1 MKNTPTDKI
10 ISIHQQQKAFFKT
23 GATLDI
29 SFRKAMLKKLL
40 GAMEKWEAKLSEALW
55 TDLHKSYEEAYL
67 TEISIVKGEI
77 KGHLRNVDKWARK
90 KRVHTPIK
98 LFPASTHVV
107 KEPLGCSLIVSPW
120 NYPVQLLLNPLVGAI
135 SAGCTAVLKPSPY
148 VPNVSSVIEE
158 MIKETFDEQ
167 YIAVVQGNR
176 EVNAALFEQR
186 WDMIFFTGSPAL
198 AKTVMAAAAKNL
210 TPVVL
215 ELGGKSPCIIDKS
228 ADIAVTA
235 KRLAWGKTLNSG
247 QTCIAPD

>member
-77 KGHLRNVDKWARK
+77 KGHLRNVGKWARK

-107 KEPLGCSLIVSPW
+107 
-120 NYPVQLLLNPLVGAI
+120 
-135 SAGCTAVLKPSPY
+135 
-148 VPNVSSVIEE
+148 
-158 MIKETFDEQ
+158 
-167 YIAVVQGNR
+167 
-176 EVNAALFEQR
+176 
-186 WDMIFFTGSPAL
+186 
-198 AKTVMAAAAKNL
+198 
-210 TPVVL
+210 
-215 ELGGKSPCIIDKS
+215 
-228 ADIAVTA
+228 
-235 KRLAWGKTLNSG
+235 
-247 QTCIAPD
+247 

>member
-1 MKNTPTDKI
+1 MYNTPTDKI
-10 ISIHQQQKAFFKT
+10 ISIAHAQKEFFRS

-29 SFRKAMLKKLL
+29 AFRKEMLKKLL
-40 GAMEKWEAKLSEALW
+40 GAMEKWEEKLSEALW

-77 KGHLRNVDKWARK
+77 KDHLRNVGKWARK

-98 LFPASTHVV
+98 RFPASTHVV

-148 VPNVSSVIEE
+148 VPNVSSVIED
-158 MIKETFDEQ
+158 MIKETFDQQ

-198 AKTVMAAAAKNL
+198 AKTVMAAAA
-210 TPVVL
+210 
-215 ELGGKSPCIIDKS
+215 
-228 ADIAVTA
+228 
-235 KRLAWGKTLNSG
+235 
-247 QTCIAPD
+247 

>member
-1 MKNTPTDKI
+1 MNNTPTDKI
-10 ISIHQQQKAFFKT
+10 ISIAHAQKEFFRS

-29 SFRKAMLKKLL
+29 AFRKAMLKKLL
-40 GAMEKWEAKLSEALW
+40 CAMEKWEAKLSEALW

-77 KGHLRNVDKWARK
+77 KGHLRNVAKWARK

-148 VPNVSSVIEE
+148 VPNVSSMFLNALVWNLQNHYR
-158 MIKETFDEQ
+158 M
-167 YIAVVQGNR
+167 YICRSRTQ
-176 EVNAALFEQR
+176 
-186 WDMIFFTGSPAL
+186 M
-198 AKTVMAAAAKNL
+198 
-210 TPVVL
+210 
-215 ELGGKSPCIIDKS
+215 
-228 ADIAVTA
+228 
-235 KRLAWGKTLNSG
+235 
-247 QTCIAPD
+247 